1 MVAME
6 YVRGH
11 AAFQSWLKW
20 TVESQHAGAFP
31 ERAGLVEELEA
42 VVVWRVVQEA
52 RQESLLGE
60 LQFSRNRVIARSLW
74 HCEHK
79 RKGKRLFANIVKVTI
94 WWRFAATAGP
104 NILQMNNGLKC
115 ESVIGMR
122 CKAASNFKRKER
134 MAEKI
139 HQAWIR
145 TWHQTNTNRKITVEM
160 LETLM
165 CLLCVWCLASA
176 RSFPLQHW
184 VNIPLVR
191 PLSPS
196 ASQPDVMFLGALQ
209 FQALPWFLDKNGIF
223 HTVFAMKLSRVTTI
237 LQVVG
242 KQLLR
247 AA

>member
-1 MVAME
+1 ME

-134 MAEKI
+134 MAEKNPPSMNQNLTPNQ
-139 HQAWIR
+139 HKQKNNCRDAGNTDVFVVCLMSCLCSLLSTTTLSEHPPSQASEPLCLT
-145 TWHQTNTNRKITVEM
+145 TWCNV
-160 LETLM
+160 
-165 CLLCVWCLASA
+165 
-176 RSFPLQHW
+176 FG
-184 VNIPLVR
+184 
-191 PLSPS
+191 S
-196 ASQPDVMFLGALQ
+196 ASVSSITLI
-209 FQALPWFLDKNGIF
+209 PWQKWDFPYSFCNE
-223 HTVFAMKLSRVTTI
+223 T
-237 LQVVG
+237 
-242 KQLLR
+242 
-247 AA
+247 

>member
-134 MAEKI
+134 MAEKNPPSMNQNLTPNQ
-139 HQAWIR
+139 HKQKNNCRDAG
-145 TWHQTNTNRKITVEM
+145 NTDVFVVCLMSCLCSLLSTT
-160 LETLM
+160 TLNM
-165 CLLCVWCLASA
+165 
-176 RSFPLQHW
+176 
-184 VNIPLVR
+184 PLVR